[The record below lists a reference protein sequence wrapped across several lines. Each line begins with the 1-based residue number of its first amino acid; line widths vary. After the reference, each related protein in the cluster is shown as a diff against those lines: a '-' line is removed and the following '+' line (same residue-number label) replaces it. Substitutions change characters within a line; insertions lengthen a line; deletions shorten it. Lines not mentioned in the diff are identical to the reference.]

1 MHRAVVGTVCLVTAL
16 AMAGCGSG
24 ETENPRPQGSPDVVL
39 ITVSG
44 HVGVLTSTN
53 CTSADNRSYLGDAGE
68 AAEAIALTFGN
79 LGFSGLVGHYA
90 DIFDGVDADQ
100 DGITDNPEARGFLQ
114 LLVLL
119 QDLHDNWISGFG
131 NPTRIVIVAHGHG
144 AVWAHMAA
152 SVMSHVPIEY
162 LITLDGTC
170 ELWECEFQTEVA
182 DWLAANGDPYPWDI
196 SSPCGLWPVSG
207 QNGDFDTSDVVFDN
221 VRYNLE
227 VQSNDP
233 DVRDEVDNFR
243 LDGTRTNVATFF
255 SANEDHHDVRL
266 ATSAALTWIDQRIR
280 TIELTGRL

>member
-1 MHRAVVGTVCLVTAL
+1 MHRVTAALCL
-16 AMAGCGSG
+16 AALALAACGSSAS
-24 ETENPRPQGSPDVVL
+24 ENPRPQGSPDIVL

-44 HVGVLTSTN
+44 HVGVLSAQN
-53 CTSADNRSYLGDAGE
+53 CTSADNRSYLGDDGE
-68 AAEAIALTFGN
+68 AADAIATTFGN
-79 LGFSGLVGHYA
+79 LGFSGLIGHYA
-90 DIFDGVDADQ
+90 DIFEGVDADN
-100 DGITDNPEARGFLQ
+100 DGITDDPEKRGFLD

-119 QDLHDNWISGFG
+119 QNLYDNWISGFD

-170 ELWECEFQTEVA
+170 DLWECEHQTEVA

-196 SSPCGLWPVSG
+196 SGPCGLWPVDG
-207 QNGDFDTSDVVFDN
+207 QANDFDTSDVVFSN

-233 DVRDEVDNFR
+233 SVRDEVDNYR
-243 LDGTRTNVATFF
+243 LDGTRTDVATFF

-266 ATSAALTWIDQRIR
+266 EGSDALTWVDQRIR
-280 TIELTGRL
+280 TIELTGGL